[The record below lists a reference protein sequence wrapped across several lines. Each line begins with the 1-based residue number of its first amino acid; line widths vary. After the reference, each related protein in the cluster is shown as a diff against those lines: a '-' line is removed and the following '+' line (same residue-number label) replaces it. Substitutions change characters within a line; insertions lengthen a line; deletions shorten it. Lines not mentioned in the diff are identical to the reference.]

1 MKKNKKWEW
10 PEPSHPPQNPYAS
23 HQPPP
28 QNPYASHQP
37 TPNPYASHQPPPQ
50 NPYASHQPPPQNHYA
65 SHQPTPNPYASHQ
78 PPPQNPY
85 SSHQPPPNP
94 YAAHQPPQSHSLSN
108 NLFLNFESSCD
119 MVGMN
124 GMLDTLTF
132 GSDST
137 SVNNLSPSPTIQ
149 TADLST
155 DISPSSSLP
164 NLFSSVFLTSSYHLS
179 QPGNTGVWSP
189 GEDFE
194 REQKRKEEQEK
205 RRIEQE
211 NLKPEILKMFQNE
224 LYLKQQSGLPISSL
238 SVEEDRLISTDSTTD
253 YENYSDIY
261 PKSTKL

>member
-37 TPNPYASHQPPPQ
+37 TPNPYASHQP
-50 NPYASHQPPPQNHYA
+50 
-65 SHQPTPNPYASHQ
+65 TPNPYASHQ

-85 SSHQPPPNP
+85 ASHQPPQNPYASHQPTPNPYASHQPPPNP

-189 GEDFE
+189 REDFE

-224 LYLKQQSGLPISSL
+224 LYLKQQSGLPIYSL